1 MYKYN
6 GNTYSLEDLKIVLG
20 VEEITQDI
28 LAQYGITEAEE
39 EVKIDPPTTKVDEVG
54 KSNDVVEDAIA
65 TSDEER
71 ASMLELELERIS
83 SELEKIDPYK
93 DAETVTYKSFGG
105 YEQKQIGVDNAA
117 LKKEQKLKEKRK
129 KTKDELERVLFNIGP
144 NIDIPAT
151 LVSSDEEA
159 VEKYL
164 RQQVPWARVEQTDA
178 GDGVNI
184 YIDEDFYGFG
194 EGEIPDWMQ
203 KPRSEGEPI
212 YIDLQPNT
220 EEGREIA
227 IDQFKRINAFSN
239 SLSPDARRDYTLDVA
254 IAKMEEL
261 KDPSD
266 LNYLLKGTGYRIDY
280 EKTYKDSGMK
290 TREEDDSIMLPENNY
305 VLVKDGSTET
315 LDFGIENDG
324 EPIVVA
330 SDIEGI
336 RTTLKD
342 NIIGSELYERII
354 SNNAFEAQKDFI
366 LAKNKA
372 LKKEKEKITNSPDF
386 TLDYFED
393 QFEKDL
399 LEALGYKNKK
409 EAYQDPSVRPLLDHF
424 SSLTK
429 ATRPGPVPTYSTNLT
444 MKLLRFLTGTEEASE
459 TDKRKNRISAYQNLG
474 DLPEDLQQRLID
486 AGFGGDNSKFLQD
499 NIKKYAHNQLIN
511 KSDKIIEGVMKR
523 TGNQSLIRLS
533 QRFLEVDENIFK
545 EELDKKVKTVQKI
558 DDQYRKLFAQR
569 GKNIEKMLPKGAEF
583 EISTL
588 GGVTQLNLKYDG
600 ELNESQQKAF
610 DKAQDELMDLQYVMG
625 VYQQDY
631 AGTMQNI
638 QTEIAEYYAQGR
650 GVDEGTFDFAAK
662 DYDLSSI
669 LAKDISDSFKSV
681 FLTVPTLLGE
691 DSAVLEQERMNQKN
705 QLFETMI
712 DYDDGNFLRY
722 AIRTTGQQSANLTL
736 AIGTAGYGS
745 AMGLSTGMT
754 ANAIGITFGLTSGT
768 QTFRDLKTQQ
778 EMYDYAVL
786 KGKQADRALRE
797 GIIGQYEHTQ
807 IMLDVNKTKAMGRLT
822 DNQIIG
828 ASWANGFIEGSITRV
843 IGTGPNSIKLLK
855 DFKAPTKLT
864 EIGKNLFKSDATK
877 LYNFIGK
884 PIGKRV
890 GGEIL
895 EEELI
900 YGGQQFVTE
909 YGILGRDFDLSNWDD
924 VAVASLVV
932 SGVSQGPGVG
942 YSGIMTYGATSKYE
956 SAINSLRINTQNL
969 NDILADP
976 NNNLTDKQRKDL
988 IFSIA
993 ENLKEQSLETDK
1005 LSIDVMNL
1013 GSDNVKRLIGNSI
1026 IKQDLLRQAGVT
1038 PDMDDVQQA
1047 EVLNSYKKGLKE
1059 SNPQA
1064 LEDFNNQLNAIDTQ
1078 INNIKKK
1085 VESPG
1090 SYKRAKESLGNIY
1103 NVYDAQYKR
1112 EGRVFD
1118 SESDKLAT
1126 ILEDVR
1132 QDINTS
1138 NIDKAKANPEIV
1150 ETVEN
1155 IRIDKEGNERY
1166 TKSGESDKRFK
1177 PLNDAQKDAM
1187 YSDFG
1192 RLITLNSA
1200 RGVANKINIETS
1212 VQSILGKDVKLQVAG
1227 WNTEGELAAL
1237 LENEIKD
1244 KQERLDAFTK
1254 LRDGKVFGLIV
1265 GNKII
1270 TQNEKQA
1277 QEDLDKGI
1285 VRAGTVVLHEINH
1298 AIDDG
1303 RINTPEGKLNY
1314 ATNLFKA
1321 ASESDN
1327 AQLKALHEYTMDLLN
1342 GIYGPRGETFENS
1355 ETFRDEYTKYLQEQA
1370 FAYEDQLQLEKDES
1384 NLIKAFNSITTN
1396 ANALNTPK
1404 KALDYMLANNS
1415 GFRSGK
1421 LSKKSQNAL
1430 KNRKPTE
1437 GLKYSEQNINELAK
1451 EYKLDPAEVDLID
1464 LLDQYRRLGLAALGY
1479 NQAKGDIAANDV
1491 LSFIDSEFVNIMR
1504 TFDVDNT
1511 AEFSTYA
1518 TNLLQRRGRGFYKK
1532 TFEGKEGR
1540 QSITTASEATR
1551 LVAEDTAEA
1560 GLELEERAAREK
1572 KAEIKL
1578 INPLKSKEVAR
1589 NIKEIEAAVAI
1600 TPSKAPIAD
1609 FKNISQDFGGKVA
1622 SIIFNVPETKITD
1635 GTKNL
1640 TYAKK
1645 IVDGIPEA
1653 SEAGNIQNIYS
1664 DLQALARDIKL
1675 LPDTN
1680 VTSEESRVGNE
1691 KVTVTRDVQG
1701 RSLGLPNRIIKYFY
1715 EDTGKRSRGTTSQTK
1730 VYRKKKKFNNPTS
1743 QVLKEVQ
1750 REMGITPARE
1760 LNKYDRTIGQ
1770 FLKGFAKVKGA
1781 VASVAVAKNK
1791 VKAMDLKTAK
1801 GKKQIEADV
1810 GAGRSRVQFSE
1821 KGKVRR
1827 AFDLELSGRSKVDR
1841 LLSVYNLAPTL
1852 DLKVDILTTEGRAKI
1867 IDAYKKVVALGPK
1880 EMWIGKKGGN
1890 VFTTSGKD
1898 YGVSMSEFKKDGS
1911 KNPKYTKQKADALRQ
1926 LRKDISD
1933 MINDPDTKFGAPIKG
1948 VTDFTLSSYSTIFKG
1963 SEADIKSKSKAFNDK
1978 VSKIHRALWD
1988 RINKSSKKDIP
1999 AIATYLKLVANH
2011 TGHWHKLGAQ
2021 IFGYT
2026 VNPKLRYEYEHAM
2039 PATSAY
2045 LYLID
2050 AVLSKNNFNQA
2061 YDLVIDNYKLIAL
2074 DKAEDNKLRKAG
2086 LQRNMPF
2093 GWDIVDNF
2101 WWQRYF
2107 NPSVAKQNNGIN
2119 PTSIVDLDGN
2129 NLQDVFN
2136 INNDGSTHVKGFKP
2150 EASSVITFDNK
2161 ADKAMADARN
2171 SVKYSEKTKKARVF
2185 DFDDTLARSKSKVIV
2200 TMPDG
2205 TVSKIDATE
2214 FALEAANLE
2223 DQGATFDFAEF
2234 SKVID
2239 GKKGPLFDVAKKIA
2253 DVRGTEDI
2261 FILTARPQEAAVA
2274 IKKFL
2279 AELGLNIPL
2288 QNITG
2293 LADGKPKAKADWFV
2307 EKYAEGYNDF
2317 YFADDALKNVKAVKD
2332 IFNVLDV
2339 KSRVQQARVKFSEK
2353 LSEDF
2358 NKMIERNKG
2367 VKAEANFSDIQ
2378 ARRRGKNQKRFAFFI
2393 PPSADDFRG
2402 LTMYTFAG
2410 KGKQGEA
2417 DQEFFDKALIR
2428 PYQAGIAAINVAKT
2442 KVRNDY
2448 LALLKNN
2455 KPIKRKL
2462 KKKVAGTTFTLDEAI
2477 RIYLWTNENYDIPG
2491 ISKRD
2496 QKTLVDFVKEDADLV
2511 SFSEGV
2517 KLVTRKDQYLKPTEF
2532 WDASTILGDLSN
2544 VANSINRAEY
2554 LKEFI
2559 DNSKVIFS
2567 DTNLNKI
2574 QAIYGFRVRESLENI
2589 LFRMETGQ
2597 NKNKGAGRIVNA
2609 WNNWVNNSVGAIMF
2623 FNRRSALLQT
2633 LSTVNFINWSDN
2645 NPIKAGAAFAN
2656 QPQYWKDFKTLWNSP
2671 KLVSRRRGLQS
2682 DIQEA
2687 EIAKAAKAGGAKGV
2701 ISYLLKIGFTPTQL
2715 ADSFAI
2721 ASGGATFYRNRIKSY
2736 QKEGMTLEEA
2746 EKKAFIDF
2754 SSIADETQQSADP
2767 MLISQQQAGVLG
2779 RLVLAFQ
2786 NTPMQYTRLIKK
2798 AGQDLINRRGNP
2810 MTHMSKIIF
2819 YGFIQNFIFST
2830 LQSAVFALLPGFEE
2844 EPEEFD
2850 TDKERE
2856 KYFEKKQKKE
2866 EGKTARVMNSMMDT
2880 LLRGSGL
2887 AGAVVSTVK
2896 NVAMEY
2902 YEQEDAS
2909 PIEKDNAE
2917 VLLAIANISPPIGS
2931 KLRKINSAMKTREF
2945 EKDVLAE
2952 RGFDVMIDGKFQ
2964 LSPAYDILGDVSSAV
2979 FNLPLDRAI
2988 DEINA
2993 VTEALDTRN
3002 TQWQRLALGLG
3013 WRQWDVNARVE
3024 EHDLLKVEGKA
3035 KRKAEGK
3042 IKASDTRKRNK
3053 KIRNEYLKLKEK
3065 VFFNL
3070 PENIQKE
3077 IKEKERKTGFD
3088 IPTYKLKEYA
3098 KEYNIDISNE

>member
-28 LAQYGITEAEE
+28 LTQYGITEAEE
-39 EVKIDPPTTKVDEVG
+39 EVKIDPPTTTVDEVG

-117 LKKEQKLKEKRK
+117 LKKEQELKEKRK

-164 RQQVPWARVEQTDA
+164 RQQVPWARVKQTDA

-212 YIDLQPNT
+212 YINLQPNT
-220 EEGREIA
+220 EEGRKIA
-227 IDQFKRINAFSN
+227 IDQFKRINAFGN
-239 SLSPDARRDYTLDVA
+239 ALSPDAKRDYTLDVA

-290 TREEDDSIMLPENNY
+290 TREEEDSIMLPEHNY
-305 VLVKDGSTET
+305 VLVKDGSAEA
-315 LDFGIENDG
+315 LDFGVENDG

-342 NIIGSELYERII
+342 NIVGSELYETII
-354 SNNAFEAQKDFI
+354 SNNAFEAQKDFLI
-366 LAKNKA
+366 AKNEA
-372 LKKEKEKITNSPDF
+372 LEKEKQRITNSPDL

-429 ATRPGPVPTYSTNLT
+429 ATRPGAVPTYGANIT
-444 MKLLRFLTGTEEASE
+444 MKLLRFFTGTEEASE

-499 NIKKYAHNQLIN
+499 NINKYAHNQLIN

-583 EISTL
+583 EISIL

-610 DKAQDELMDLQYVMG
+610 NKAQDELMDLQYVMG
-625 VYQQDY
+625 IYQQDY

-650 GVDEGTFDFAAK
+650 GVDKSTFDFAAK
-662 DYDLSSI
+662 DYNLSSI
-669 LAKDISDSFKSV
+669 LAKDIGDSFKSV

-736 AIGTAGYGS
+736 AIGTAGTGS
-745 AMGLSTGMT
+745 ALGLTNAVT
-754 ANAIGITFGLTSGT
+754 RVAIGTTFGLTSGT

-778 EMYDYAVL
+778 EIYDYAVL

-828 ASWANGFIEGSITRV
+828 ASWANGFIEGAVTTAV
-843 IGTGPNSIKLLK
+843 GTAPNSIKLLK

-864 EIGKNLFKSDATK
+864 EIGKNLFKSDVTK

-924 VAVASLVV
+924 VAVASLTV

-942 YSGIMTYGATSKYE
+942 YSGMMTYGATSKYE
-956 SAINSLRINTQNL
+956 SAINKLRINTQNL
-969 NDILADP
+969 SDLVADP
-976 NNNLTDKQRKDL
+976 NNNLTDSQRKDL

-993 ENLKEQSLETDK
+993 ENLKEQGLETDK
-1005 LSIDVMNL
+1005 LSIDIMNL

-1026 IKQDLLRQAGVT
+1026 IKQDLLKQAGVT
-1038 PDMDDVQQA
+1038 PDMNDVQQA

-1138 NIDKAKANPEIV
+1138 NMDKAKANPEIV

-1212 VQSILGKDVKLQVAG
+1212 VQSILGDDVKLEVAG
-1227 WNTEGELAAL
+1227 WKTKEDLEAL

-1254 LRDGKVFGLIV
+1254 LNDGKVFGLIV

-1355 ETFRDEYTKYLQEQA
+1355 EVFRDEYTKYLQEQA

-1396 ANALNTPK
+1396 ANALNTPQ

-1421 LSKKSQNAL
+1421 LSKKSQDAL

-1437 GLKYSEQNINELAK
+1437 ALKYSERNINELAK

-1491 LSFIDSEFVNIMR
+1491 LSFIDSEFVDIMR
-1504 TFDVDNT
+1504 TFDIDNT

-1540 QSITTASEATR
+1540 QSITAASEATR
-1551 LVAEDTAEA
+1551 LVAEDTAET
-1560 GLELEERAAREK
+1560 GLELEERAARERREEK
-1572 KAEIKL
+1572 KL
-1578 INPLKSKEVAR
+1578 IDPLKSKEVS
-1589 NIKEIEAAVAI
+1589 NKIKDIEAAVDI

-1609 FKNISQDFGGKVA
+1609 FKNISRDYGGKVA
-1622 SIIFNVPETKITD
+1622 SIIFNVPEVKITD

-1645 IVDGIPEA
+1645 IVDGIPES
-1653 SEAGNIQNIYS
+1653 SEAGNIQNLYS
-1664 DLQALARDIKL
+1664 DLQTLARDIRL

-1680 VTSEESRVGNE
+1680 VTSDESRVGDE
-1691 KVTVTRDVQG
+1691 KVPVTRDVQG

-1715 EDTGKRSRGTTSQTK
+1715 EDTGARSKGTTSQTK
-1730 VYRKKKKFNNPTS
+1730 VYRKKAKFNNPTTE
-1743 QVLKEVQ
+1743 VLKEVQ
-1750 REMGITPARE
+1750 EQMGITPARE

-1781 VASVAVAKNK
+1781 VTSVAVAKNK

-1810 GAGRSRVQFSE
+1810 GAGRSSVQFSE
-1821 KGKVRR
+1821 KAKVRR

-1841 LLSVYNLAPTL
+1841 LMSVYSVNPTL
-1852 DLKVDILTTEGRAKI
+1852 NLKQLVLTEEGREQI
-1867 IDAYKKVVALGPK
+1867 VNTFRDEVFILLPK
-1880 EMWIGKKGGN
+1880 AAWQQRDS
-1890 VFTTSGKD
+1890 FTSSND
-1898 YGVSMSEFKKDGS
+1898 SYGVSIS
-1911 KNPKYTKQKADALRQ
+1911 KGTKAEVEGFRKLKSDIKAAIDSA
-1926 LRKDISD
+1926 
-1933 MINDPDTKFGAPIKG
+1933 PDSAFGANIEG
-1948 VTDFTLSSYSTIFKG
+1948 VTDFKLSSYDTVFKG
-1963 SEADIKSKSKAFNDK
+1963 SETDIKDKADKFNDK
-1978 VSKIHRALWD
+1978 TTKIHKALWE
-1988 RINKSSKKDIP
+1988 RINKRIAGDKQRAS
-1999 AIATYLKLVANH
+1999 AIATYLKLTANDKSS
-2011 TGHWHKLGAQ
+2011 WHRKGAA
-2021 IFGYT
+2021 IYGYSI
-2026 VNPKLRYEYEHAM
+2026 NPKQRYEYEHAM

-2045 LYLID
+2045 LYLLNSI
-2050 AVLSKNNFNQA
+2050 LGKQNFSQS
-2061 YDLVIDNYKLIAL
+2061 YDLVMQNYKVIAL

-2086 LQRNMPF
+2086 LQRSMPF

-2279 AELGLNIPL
+2279 SELGLNIPL
-2288 QNITG
+2288 RNITG

-2477 RIYLWTNENYDIPG
+2477 RIYLWTNEDYDIPG

-2511 SFSEGV
+2511 SFAEGV

-2532 WDASTILGDLSN
+2532 WDASTILGDLGN

-2559 DNSKVIFS
+2559 DNAKVIFS

-2964 LSPAYDILGDVSSAV
+2964 LSPAYDILGDVSSAA

>member
-1 MYKYN
+1 MYNYN
-6 GNTYSLEDLKIVLG
+6 GNTYTLEDLKIVLG
-20 VEEITQDI
+20 VDEITQD
-28 LAQYGITEAEE
+28 LLTEYGITVAEE
-39 EVKIDPPTTKVDEVG
+39 EVEKIDPPEIKTEEVG

-65 TSDEER
+65 TSDEDR
-71 ASMLELELERIS
+71 ASDLESRLEAISLELKE
-83 SELEKIDPYK
+83 IDPYK
-93 DAETVTYKSFGG
+93 DAETVTTKSFGE
-105 YEQKQIGVDNAA
+105 YTQKEIGVDKEA
-117 LKKEQKLKEKRK
+117 LAKKEKLRQERAKIIAERE
-129 KTKDELERVLFNIGP
+129 ELYFNMGP
-144 NIDIPAT
+144 NFKISET
-151 LVSSDEEA
+151 LVNLDEEDIQKQMR
-159 VEKYL
+159 EEY
-164 RQQVPWARVEQTDA
+164 PWLKVEQTDV
-178 GDGVNI
+178 GDGINV
-184 YIDEDFYGFG
+184 YLEDE
-194 EGEIPDWMQ
+194 PL
-203 KPRSEGEPI
+203 

-220 EEGREIA
+220 EKGRQLA
-227 IDQFKRINAFSN
+227 INQFNNIREFANT
-239 SLSPDARRDYTLDVA
+239 LSPDVKRDYTLD
-254 IAKMEEL
+254 IALNKMQE
-261 KDPSD
+261 KNNPSD
-266 LNYLLKGTGYRIDY
+266 LNYLLQGTGYKIVQNENVSTSVPSAYGGIQGATSYSYDLIN
-280 EKTYKDSGMK
+280 DSG
-290 TREEDDSIMLPENNY
+290 EQVASGIDNIA
-305 VLVKDGSTET
+305 ET
-315 LDFGIENDG
+315 LKENVTNNKLGFDS
-324 EPIVVA
+324 VV
-330 SDIEGI
+330 
-336 RTTLKD
+336 
-342 NIIGSELYERII
+342 
-354 SNNAFEAQKDFI
+354 NNAYNSQKDFI
-366 LAKNKA
+366 IARDKK
-372 LKKEKEKITNSPDF
+372 LKKEKDLITSDPDF
-386 TLDYFED
+386 KLGYFET
-393 QFEKDL
+393 QFQEDL
-399 LEALGYKNKK
+399 IEALGYKDRK
-409 EAYQDPSVRPLLDHF
+409 EAYQDPSMKPLFDHF
-424 SSLTK
+424 KNIKGAIADPRLSTPILPNISLKILSALMGVEEK
-429 ATRPGPVPTYSTNLT
+429 AELT
-444 MKLLRFLTGTEEASE
+444 DD
-459 TDKRKNRISAYQNLG
+459 DKIAAYQDLG
-474 DLPEDLQQRLID
+474 SLPDDLKQRLIN
-486 AGFGGDNSKFLQD
+486 AGFGGNNSKFIND
-499 NIKKYAHNQLIN
+499 NIAIYAHEKMLE
-511 KSDKIIEGVMKR
+511 KTDKIIEGVMKR
-523 TGNQSLIRLS
+523 QGNQDLIRLS
-533 QRFLEVDENIFK
+533 QRFLEVDENTFK
-545 EELDKKVKTVQKI
+545 NKLSNKVKIVGSIHKEHT
-558 DDQYRKLFAQR
+558 DLFAAR
-569 GKNIEKMLPKGAEF
+569 LNSIMNSAPKGTTF
-583 EISTL
+583 ESQEV
-588 GGVTQLNLKYDG
+588 GGQTQLNISYEGPVLNKEQESKFKKASQ
-600 ELNESQQKAF
+600 EL
-610 DKAQDELMDLQYVMG
+610 LDLQYVIG
-625 VYQQDY
+625 AYQQDY
-631 AGTMQNI
+631 EGTIQNI
-638 QTEIAEYYAQGR
+638 QTEAAEYYAQGR
-650 GVDEGTFDFAAK
+650 GADKATFDVAAR
-662 DYDLSSI
+662 DYDLGSI
-669 LAKDISDSFKSV
+669 LAKDVSDSFKSAW
-681 FLTVPTLLGE
+681 LSIPTLMGS
-691 DSAVLEQERMNQKN
+691 DWASLEQKRMNKKN
-705 QLFETMI
+705 EFFETML

-722 AIRTTGQQSANLTL
+722 ALRTSGQQSANITL
-736 AIGTAGYGS
+736 AIATAGGGS
-745 AMGLSTGMT
+745 ALGLSTAAT
-754 ANAIGITFGLTSGT
+754 ANAIGITFGVTSGT
-768 QTFRDLKTQQ
+768 QTFRDLKGQQ
-778 EMYDYAVL
+778 QLYDYSET
-786 KGKQADRALRE
+786 KGKQAEAAYKE
-797 GIIGQYEHTQ
+797 GLIGQFEYLQ
-807 IMLDVNKTKAMGRLT
+807 IMQDVNQTKAMGRLS
-822 DNQIIG
+822 DNQVLG
-828 ASWANGFIEGSITRV
+828 AAFSNGIIEGAITRF

-864 EIGKNLFKSDATK
+864 EIGKNLFKSDVTK
-877 LYNFIGK
+877 MYNFIGK
-884 PIGKRV
+884 PLTKRI

-900 YGGQQFVTE
+900 YGGSQFITE

-924 VAVASLVV
+924 VAVAALTV

-942 YSGIMTYGATSKYE
+942 YSGLMTYGATAKYE
-956 SAINSLRINTQNL
+956 KSINSLRINNQDL
-969 NDILADP
+969 SALIADP
-976 NNNLTDKQRKDL
+976 NNNLTDKERESL
-988 IFSIA
+988 IFSMS
-993 ENLKEQSLETDK
+993 ENLKEQGLETDK
-1005 LSIDVMNL
+1005 LSIDIMNL
-1013 GSDNVKRLIGNSI
+1013 GSDKIKRLVGNEL
-1026 IKQDLLRQAGVT
+1026 IKQNLLTKAGVT
-1038 PDMDDVQQA
+1038 ADMTDVQKA
-1047 EVLNSYKKGLKE
+1047 ETLNSYKKTLSKQEQEGF
-1059 SNPQA
+1059 
-1064 LEDFNNQLNAIDTQ
+1064 DNQLNAINTL
-1078 INNIKKK
+1078 ITNIKQE

-1090 SYKRAKESLGNIY
+1090 SYKKAKESLGNIY
-1103 NVYDAQYKR
+1103 TVYNAKYDR
-1112 EGRVFD
+1112 EGRTFKT
-1118 SESDKLAT
+1118 EADKLAA
-1126 ILEDVR
+1126 ILGDVR
-1132 QDINTS
+1132 EDINLS
-1138 NIDKAKANPEIV
+1138 NIEKAKSNPEIV

-1155 IRIDKEGNERY
+1155 IRIDSEGNERY
-1166 TKSGESDKRFK
+1166 TKSGKSDKRFK
-1177 PLNDAQKDAM
+1177 PLNDTQKEAM
-1187 YSDFG
+1187 YSDLG
-1192 RLITLNSA
+1192 RLTALNQG
-1200 RGVANKINIETS
+1200 RGIANKLNIDKS
-1212 VQSILGKDVKLQVAG
+1212 IKSILGDDVKLQVVS
-1227 WNTEGELAAL
+1227 WNTEPELEKL
-1237 LENEIKD
+1237 LDNENINE
-1244 KQERLDAFTK
+1244 QEKLDAFTK
-1254 LRDGKVFGLIV
+1254 LNDGKIFGLIV

-1270 TQNEKQA
+1270 TQNEAQA
-1277 QEDLDKGI
+1277 KEDLAKGEI
-1285 VRAGTVVLHEINH
+1285 RAGTVVLHEINH

-1314 ATNLFKA
+1314 ANNLFQA
-1321 ASESDN
+1321 ASESSN
-1327 AQLKALHEYTMDLLN
+1327 VQLKALHEYTMDLLN
-1342 GIYGPRGETFENS
+1342 AIYGPRGETFENS
-1355 ETFRDEYTKYLQEQA
+1355 KTFRDEYTKYLQEQA

-1384 NLIKAFNSITTN
+1384 NLVKAFNSLTTN

-1421 LSKKSQNAL
+1421 LSKKSQDAL
-1430 KNRKPTE
+1430 KNRKANE
-1437 GLKYSEQNINELAK
+1437 GLKYSEKNINELAK

-1464 LLDQYRRLGLAALGY
+1464 LLDQYRRLGLVALGY
-1479 NQAKGDIAANDV
+1479 NPGKGDIAADDV
-1491 LSFIDSEFVNIMR
+1491 ISFIDSEFADITR
-1504 TFDVDNT
+1504 TFDIDNT

-1518 TNLLQRRGRGFYKK
+1518 TNLLRRRGQGFYKK
-1532 TFEGKEGR
+1532 TFEAKQGR
-1540 QSITTASEATR
+1540 QSITAASEATR
-1551 LVAEDTAEA
+1551 LVAEDTAES

-1572 KAEIKL
+1572 KTEKKL
-1578 INPLKSKEVAR
+1578 IDPLKSKEVS
-1589 NIKEIEAAVAI
+1589 NKIKDIESAVDI

-1609 FKNISQDFGGKVA
+1609 FKNISTDFGGKVA
-1622 SIIFNVPETKITD
+1622 SIIFGIPETKITD

-1645 IVDGIPEA
+1645 IIDGVPES
-1653 SEAGNIQNIYS
+1653 SEAGNIQSIYS
-1664 DLQALARDIKL
+1664 NPQTLARDIKL

-1680 VTSEESRVGNE
+1680 VTSEESRVGDE
-1691 KVTVTRDVQG
+1691 KVPVTRNVQG

-1715 EDTGKRSRGTTSQTK
+1715 EDTGARSRGTTSQTK
-1730 VYRKKKKFNNPTS
+1730 VYRKKAKFNNPTKE
-1743 QVLKEVQ
+1743 VLKQVQ
-1750 REMGITPARE
+1750 EQMGITPAGE

-1781 VASVAVAKNK
+1781 VTSVAVAKNK
-1791 VKAMDLKTAK
+1791 IKAMDLKTAK

-1810 GAGRSRVQFSE
+1810 GAGRSRIQFSE
-1821 KGKVRR
+1821 KAKVRR
-1827 AFDLELSGRSKVDR
+1827 SFDLQLGGRSKIDR
-1841 LLSVYNLAPTL
+1841 LLSVYNVDPTL
-1852 DLKVDILTTEGRAKI
+1852 NLKEDIQTPEGRKKI
-1867 IDAYKKVVALGPK
+1867 VDGYKTVVSLGPRA
-1880 EMWIGKKGGN
+1880 MWIGPRGGN

-1898 YGVSMSEFKKDGS
+1898 YGISMKTNDGKKKS
-1911 KNPKYTKQKADALRQ
+1911 ANNKYLKPKESLKLEQ
-1926 LRKDISD
+1926 LRTDINN
-1933 MINDPDTKFGAPIKG
+1933 MLNDPDTKFGAPIEG
-1948 VTDFTLSSYSTIFKG
+1948 VTDFSLSSYGTIFKG
-1963 SEADIKSKSKAFNDK
+1963 SKADIKSKSKVFNDK
-1978 VSKIHRALWD
+1978 VSKIHKALWD

-2074 DKAEDNKLRKAG
+2074 DKAEDNKLRRSG
-2086 LQRNMPF
+2086 LQRSMPF

-2107 NPSVAKQNNGIN
+2107 NPSVAKQDGGIK

-2136 INNDGSTHVKGFKP
+2136 INNDGSIHVEAFKP
-2150 EASSVITFDNK
+2150 EASAVITFDNK

-2171 SVKYSEKTKKARVF
+2171 SIKYSEKLKKARVF
-2185 DFDDTLARSKSKVIV
+2185 DFDDTLARSKSNVIV

-2205 TVSKIDATE
+2205 VVSKINATE

-2223 DQGATFDFAEF
+2223 DQGAIFDFTEF
-2234 SKVID
+2234 TKVIE
-2239 GKKGPLFDVAKKIA
+2239 GKKGPLFNVAKKIA
-2253 DVRGTEDI
+2253 DARGTEDI

-2317 YFADDALKNVKAVKD
+2317 YFADDALKNVQAVKD

-2367 VKAEANFSDIQ
+2367 VKAEATFSDIQ

-2417 DQEFFDKALIR
+2417 DQAFFDKALIR

-2462 KKKVAGTTFTLDEAI
+2462 RKKVAGTTFTLDEAI
-2477 RIYLWTNENYDIPG
+2477 RIYLWTNEGYDIPG

-2496 QKTLVDFVKEDADLV
+2496 QKTLVDFINKDSDLI
-2511 SFSEGV
+2511 SFAEGV
-2517 KLVTRKDQYLKPTEF
+2517 KLVTRKDQFIKPTDF
-2532 WDASTILGDLSN
+2532 WDASTILGDLGN

-2559 DNSKVIFS
+2559 DNAKVIFS

-2574 QAIYGFRVRESLENI
+2574 QALYGFRVRESLENI

-2656 QPQYWKDFKTLWNSP
+2656 QPQYWKDFKKLWNSP

-2798 AGQDLINRRGNP
+2798 AGQDLINKRGNP

-2850 TDKERE
+2850 TDKEKE
-2856 KYFEKKQKKE
+2856 KYFEKKQRKE
-2866 EGKTARVMNSMMDT
+2866 ETKTARVLNSMMDT

-2887 AGAVVSTVK
+2887 AGAVTSTVK
-2896 NVAMEY
+2896 NVVMEY
-2902 YEQEDAS
+2902 YDQKDAS

-2917 VLLAIANISPPIGS
+2917 ILLAIANISPPIGS
-2931 KLRKINSAMKTREF
+2931 KLRKINSALKTREF

-2964 LSPAYDILGDVSSAV
+2964 LSPAYDILGDISSAA

-2988 DEINA
+2988 DEVNA

-3035 KRKAEGK
+3035 KRKEEGK
-3042 IKASDTRKRNK
+3042 IKSKETRKRNK
-3053 KIRNEYLKLKEK
+3053 EVRKKYLRLKEK
-3065 VFFNL
+3065 VYFNL

-3077 IKEKERKTGFD
+3077 IKAKERKTGFD

-3098 KEYNIDISNE
+3098 KEYNINISDE

>member
-6 GNTYSLEDLKIVLG
+6 GNTYSLEDLKVVLG

-39 EVKIDPPTTKVDEVG
+39 EVKIDPLDPATAKMG

-71 ASMLELELERIS
+71 ASMLESELERIS
-83 SELEKIDPYK
+83 SELEKIDPYE
-93 DAETVTYKSFGG
+93 DAEVITYKSFDGPA
-105 YEQKQIGVDNAA
+105 QKIEPNKSA
-117 LKKEQKLKEKRK
+117 LKREQDLRAKRK
-129 KTKDELERVLFNIGP
+129 KTKDELERLLFNMGP

-151 LVSSDEEA
+151 LVSSDEEV

-164 RQQVPWARVEQTDA
+164 RREMPWARVEQTDA

-184 YIDEDFYGFG
+184 YVDEDFYGFG
-194 EGEIPDWMQ
+194 EGEIPDWMK

-212 YIDLQPNT
+212 YIDLQPYT
-220 EEGREIA
+220 EEGRKTA
-227 IDQFKRINAFSN
+227 IDQFQRLNAFSN
-239 SLSPDARRDYTLDVA
+239 ALSPDARRDYTLDVA
-254 IAKMEEL
+254 IAKMEEI

-280 EKTYKDSGMK
+280 EKTYKDSGME
-290 TREEDDSIMLPENNY
+290 TSALNEGEPIMLPEHNY

-342 NIIGSELYERII
+342 NIVGSDFNNRII

-366 LAKNKA
+366 IAKNKA
-372 LKKEKEKITNSPDF
+372 LKKEKETITSSPDF
-386 TLDYFED
+386 TLNYFED

-429 ATRPGPVPTYSTNLT
+429 ATRPGPVPTYGTALT
-444 MKLLRFLTGTEEASE
+444 MKLLRLFTGTEEASE
-459 TDKRKNRISAYQNLG
+459 ADKRKNRISAYQNLS

-499 NIKKYAHNQLIN
+499 NINKYAHNQLIN

-523 TGNQSLIRLS
+523 SGNQSLIRLS

-545 EELDKKVKTVQKI
+545 KELDKKVKTVQKI
-558 DDQYRKLFAQR
+558 DDQYKKLFAQR
-569 GKNIEKMLPKGAEF
+569 GENIISTAPKGTKF
-583 EISTL
+583 EISTM
-588 GGVTQLNLKYDG
+588 GGATQLNLTYDG

-625 VYQQDY
+625 IYQQDY

-650 GVDEGTFDFAAK
+650 GVDESAFDFAAK

-669 LAKDISDSFKSV
+669 LAKDISDSFKGV

-736 AIGTAGYGS
+736 AIGTAGAGS
-745 AMGLSTGMT
+745 VMGLSTGMT

-778 EMYDYAVL
+778 EIYDYAEM

-797 GIIGQYEHTQ
+797 GLIGQYEHTQ

-864 EIGKNLFKSDATK
+864 EIGKNLYKSDVSK
-877 LYNFIGK
+877 MYNFIGK
-884 PIGKRV
+884 PLGKRIGSEV
-890 GGEIL
+890 L

-909 YGILGRDFDLSNWDD
+909 YGILGKDFDLSNWDD

-956 SAINSLRINTQNL
+956 SAINKLRINTQNL
-969 NDILADP
+969 NSILADP

-993 ENLKEQSLETDK
+993 ENLKEQGLETDK
-1005 LSIDVMNL
+1005 LSIDIMNL
-1013 GSDNVKRLIGNSI
+1013 GSDDVKRLVGNSI
-1026 IKQDLLRQAGVT
+1026 IKQDILAQAGIT
-1038 PDMDDVQQA
+1038 PDMEADQRA
-1047 EVLNSYKKGLKE
+1047 EVLKKYKDGLKN
-1059 SNPQA
+1059 NPQA
-1064 LEDFNNQLNAIDTQ
+1064 LEDFNDQLNAIDTQ

-1090 SYKRAKESLGNIY
+1090 SYKRAKEALGNIY
-1103 NVYDAQYKR
+1103 KAYDAQYKN

-1118 SESDKLAT
+1118 SESEKLAI

-1212 VQSILGKDVKLQVAG
+1212 VQSILGDDVKLEVAG
-1227 WNTEGELAAL
+1227 WKTKEDLEAL

-1254 LRDGKVFGLIV
+1254 LNDGKVFGLIV

-1421 LSKKSQNAL
+1421 LSKKSQDAL

-1437 GLKYSEQNINELAK
+1437 GLKYSERSINQLAN
-1451 EYKLDPAEVDLID
+1451 EYKIEPAEVDIIN
-1464 LLDQYRRLGLAALGY
+1464 LLDQYRRLGLVALGY
-1479 NQAKGDIAANDV
+1479 NPAKGDIAADDV
-1491 LSFIDSEFVNIMR
+1491 ISFIDSEFADIMR
-1504 TFDVDNT
+1504 TFDIDNT

-1518 TNLLQRRGRGFYKK
+1518 TNLLRRRGRGFYKK

-1540 QSITTASEATR
+1540 QSITAASEATR

-1572 KAEIKL
+1572 REEKKL
-1578 INPLKSKEVAR
+1578 IDPLKSKEVS
-1589 NIKEIEAAVAI
+1589 NKIKDIEAAVDI

-1609 FKNISQDFGGKVA
+1609 FKNISRDYGGKVA
-1622 SIIFNVPETKITD
+1622 SIIFNVPEVKITD
-1635 GTKNL
+1635 GAKNL

-1645 IVDGIPEA
+1645 IVDGIPES
-1653 SEAGNIQNIYS
+1653 SEAGNIQNLYS
-1664 DLQALARDIKL
+1664 DLQTLARDIRL

-1680 VTSEESRVGNE
+1680 VTSDESRVGDE
-1691 KVTVTRDVQG
+1691 KVSVTRDVQG

-1715 EDTGKRSRGTTSQTK
+1715 EDTGARSKGTTSQTK
-1730 VYRKKKKFNNPTS
+1730 VYRKKAKFNNPTTE
-1743 QVLKEVQ
+1743 VLKEVQ
-1750 REMGITPARE
+1750 EQMGITPARE

-1781 VASVAVAKNK
+1781 VTSVAVAKNK
-1791 VKAMDLKTAK
+1791 VKAMDLNTAK

-1810 GAGRSRVQFSE
+1810 GAGRSSVQFSE
-1821 KGKVRR
+1821 KAKVRR
-1827 AFDLELSGRSKVDR
+1827 AFDLDLSGRSKVDR
-1841 LLSVYNLAPTL
+1841 LLSVYNLEPTL

-1867 IDAYKKVVALGPK
+1867 VDAYRKVVALGPK

-1890 VFTTSGKD
+1890 VFTTTGKD

-1911 KNPKYTKQKADALRQ
+1911 KNPKYTKQKADALRK
-1926 LRKDISD
+1926 LRKDVSD
-1933 MINDPDTKFGAPIKG
+1933 MINDPNTKFGAPIKG
-1948 VTDFTLSSYSTIFKG
+1948 VSNFTLSSYSTIFKG

-1978 VSKIHRALWD
+1978 VSKIHRALWE

-2107 NPSVAKQNNGIN
+2107 NSSVAKQNNGIN
-2119 PTSIVDLDGN
+2119 PQSIVDLDGN
-2129 NLQDVFN
+2129 TLQDVFN
-2136 INNDGSTHVKGFKP
+2136 INNDGSIHVEGFKP

-2171 SVKYSEKTKKARVF
+2171 SIKYSEKTRKARVF

-2205 TVSKIDATE
+2205 TVSKINATE

-2223 DQGATFDFAEF
+2223 DQGATFNFDEF

-2253 DVRGTEDI
+2253 DARGAEDI

-2279 AELGLNIPL
+2279 SELGLNIPL
-2288 QNITG
+2288 KNITG
-2293 LADGKPKAKADWFV
+2293 LADGKPQAKADWFV
-2307 EKYAEGYNDF
+2307 GKYAEGYNDF

-2332 IFNVLDV
+2332 IFDVLDV

-2367 VKAEANFSDIQ
+2367 VKAEATFSDIQ

-2410 KGKQGEA
+2410 KGKQ
-2417 DQEFFDKALIR
+2417 
-2428 PYQAGIAAINVAKT
+2428 
-2442 KVRNDY
+2442 
-2448 LALLKNN
+2448 
-2455 KPIKRKL
+2455 
-2462 KKKVAGTTFTLDEAI
+2462 
-2477 RIYLWTNENYDIPG
+2477 
-2491 ISKRD
+2491 
-2496 QKTLVDFVKEDADLV
+2496 
-2511 SFSEGV
+2511 
-2517 KLVTRKDQYLKPTEF
+2517 
-2532 WDASTILGDLSN
+2532 
-2544 VANSINRAEY
+2544 
-2554 LKEFI
+2554 
-2559 DNSKVIFS
+2559 
-2567 DTNLNKI
+2567 
-2574 QAIYGFRVRESLENI
+2574 
-2589 LFRMETGQ
+2589 
-2597 NKNKGAGRIVNA
+2597 
-2609 WNNWVNNSVGAIMF
+2609 
-2623 FNRRSALLQT
+2623 
-2633 LSTVNFINWSDN
+2633 
-2645 NPIKAGAAFAN
+2645 
-2656 QPQYWKDFKTLWNSP
+2656 
-2671 KLVSRRRGLQS
+2671 
-2682 DIQEA
+2682 
-2687 EIAKAAKAGGAKGV
+2687 
-2701 ISYLLKIGFTPTQL
+2701 
-2715 ADSFAI
+2715 
-2721 ASGGATFYRNRIKSY
+2721 
-2736 QKEGMTLEEA
+2736 
-2746 EKKAFIDF
+2746 
-2754 SSIADETQQSADP
+2754 
-2767 MLISQQQAGVLG
+2767 
-2779 RLVLAFQ
+2779 
-2786 NTPMQYTRLIKK
+2786 
-2798 AGQDLINRRGNP
+2798 
-2810 MTHMSKIIF
+2810 
-2819 YGFIQNFIFST
+2819 
-2830 LQSAVFALLPGFEE
+2830 
-2844 EPEEFD
+2844 
-2850 TDKERE
+2850 
-2856 KYFEKKQKKE
+2856 
-2866 EGKTARVMNSMMDT
+2866 
-2880 LLRGSGL
+2880 
-2887 AGAVVSTVK
+2887 
-2896 NVAMEY
+2896 
-2902 YEQEDAS
+2902 
-2909 PIEKDNAE
+2909 
-2917 VLLAIANISPPIGS
+2917 
-2931 KLRKINSAMKTREF
+2931 
-2945 EKDVLAE
+2945 
-2952 RGFDVMIDGKFQ
+2952 
-2964 LSPAYDILGDVSSAV
+2964 
-2979 FNLPLDRAI
+2979 
-2988 DEINA
+2988 
-2993 VTEALDTRN
+2993 
-3002 TQWQRLALGLG
+3002 
-3013 WRQWDVNARVE
+3013 
-3024 EHDLLKVEGKA
+3024 
-3035 KRKAEGK
+3035 
-3042 IKASDTRKRNK
+3042 
-3053 KIRNEYLKLKEK
+3053 
-3065 VFFNL
+3065 
-3070 PENIQKE
+3070 
-3077 IKEKERKTGFD
+3077 
-3088 IPTYKLKEYA
+3088 
-3098 KEYNIDISNE
+3098 

>member
-1 MYKYN
+1 
-6 GNTYSLEDLKIVLG
+6 
-20 VEEITQDI
+20 
-28 LAQYGITEAEE
+28 
-39 EVKIDPPTTKVDEVG
+39 
-54 KSNDVVEDAIA
+54 
-65 TSDEER
+65 
-71 ASMLELELERIS
+71 
-83 SELEKIDPYK
+83 
-93 DAETVTYKSFGG
+93 
-105 YEQKQIGVDNAA
+105 
-117 LKKEQKLKEKRK
+117 
-129 KTKDELERVLFNIGP
+129 
-144 NIDIPAT
+144 
-151 LVSSDEEA
+151 
-159 VEKYL
+159 
-164 RQQVPWARVEQTDA
+164 
-178 GDGVNI
+178 
-184 YIDEDFYGFG
+184 
-194 EGEIPDWMQ
+194 
-203 KPRSEGEPI
+203 
-212 YIDLQPNT
+212 
-220 EEGREIA
+220 
-227 IDQFKRINAFSN
+227 
-239 SLSPDARRDYTLDVA
+239 
-254 IAKMEEL
+254 
-261 KDPSD
+261 
-266 LNYLLKGTGYRIDY
+266 
-280 EKTYKDSGMK
+280 
-290 TREEDDSIMLPENNY
+290 
-305 VLVKDGSTET
+305 
-315 LDFGIENDG
+315 
-324 EPIVVA
+324 
-330 SDIEGI
+330 
-336 RTTLKD
+336 
-342 NIIGSELYERII
+342 
-354 SNNAFEAQKDFI
+354 
-366 LAKNKA
+366 
-372 LKKEKEKITNSPDF
+372 
-386 TLDYFED
+386 
-393 QFEKDL
+393 
-399 LEALGYKNKK
+399 
-409 EAYQDPSVRPLLDHF
+409 
-424 SSLTK
+424 
-429 ATRPGPVPTYSTNLT
+429 
-444 MKLLRFLTGTEEASE
+444 
-459 TDKRKNRISAYQNLG
+459 
-474 DLPEDLQQRLID
+474 
-486 AGFGGDNSKFLQD
+486 
-499 NIKKYAHNQLIN
+499 
-511 KSDKIIEGVMKR
+511 
-523 TGNQSLIRLS
+523 
-533 QRFLEVDENIFK
+533 
-545 EELDKKVKTVQKI
+545 
-558 DDQYRKLFAQR
+558 
-569 GKNIEKMLPKGAEF
+569 
-583 EISTL
+583 
-588 GGVTQLNLKYDG
+588 
-600 ELNESQQKAF
+600 
-610 DKAQDELMDLQYVMG
+610 
-625 VYQQDY
+625 
-631 AGTMQNI
+631 
-638 QTEIAEYYAQGR
+638 
-650 GVDEGTFDFAAK
+650 
-662 DYDLSSI
+662 
-669 LAKDISDSFKSV
+669 
-681 FLTVPTLLGE
+681 
-691 DSAVLEQERMNQKN
+691 
-705 QLFETMI
+705 
-712 DYDDGNFLRY
+712 
-722 AIRTTGQQSANLTL
+722 
-736 AIGTAGYGS
+736 
-745 AMGLSTGMT
+745 
-754 ANAIGITFGLTSGT
+754 
-768 QTFRDLKTQQ
+768 
-778 EMYDYAVL
+778 
-786 KGKQADRALRE
+786 
-797 GIIGQYEHTQ
+797 
-807 IMLDVNKTKAMGRLT
+807 
-822 DNQIIG
+822 
-828 ASWANGFIEGSITRV
+828 
-843 IGTGPNSIKLLK
+843 
-855 DFKAPTKLT
+855 
-864 EIGKNLFKSDATK
+864 
-877 LYNFIGK
+877 
-884 PIGKRV
+884 
-890 GGEIL
+890 
-895 EEELI
+895 
-900 YGGQQFVTE
+900 
-909 YGILGRDFDLSNWDD
+909 
-924 VAVASLVV
+924 
-932 SGVSQGPGVG
+932 
-942 YSGIMTYGATSKYE
+942 
-956 SAINSLRINTQNL
+956 
-969 NDILADP
+969 
-976 NNNLTDKQRKDL
+976 
-988 IFSIA
+988 
-993 ENLKEQSLETDK
+993 
-1005 LSIDVMNL
+1005 
-1013 GSDNVKRLIGNSI
+1013 
-1026 IKQDLLRQAGVT
+1026 
-1038 PDMDDVQQA
+1038 
-1047 EVLNSYKKGLKE
+1047 
-1059 SNPQA
+1059 
-1064 LEDFNNQLNAIDTQ
+1064 
-1078 INNIKKK
+1078 
-1085 VESPG
+1085 
-1090 SYKRAKESLGNIY
+1090 
-1103 NVYDAQYKR
+1103 
-1112 EGRVFD
+1112 
-1118 SESDKLAT
+1118 
-1126 ILEDVR
+1126 
-1132 QDINTS
+1132 
-1138 NIDKAKANPEIV
+1138 
-1150 ETVEN
+1150 
-1155 IRIDKEGNERY
+1155 
-1166 TKSGESDKRFK
+1166 
-1177 PLNDAQKDAM
+1177 
-1187 YSDFG
+1187 
-1192 RLITLNSA
+1192 
-1200 RGVANKINIETS
+1200 
-1212 VQSILGKDVKLQVAG
+1212 
-1227 WNTEGELAAL
+1227 
-1237 LENEIKD
+1237 
-1244 KQERLDAFTK
+1244 
-1254 LRDGKVFGLIV
+1254 
-1265 GNKII
+1265 
-1270 TQNEKQA
+1270 
-1277 QEDLDKGI
+1277 
-1285 VRAGTVVLHEINH
+1285 
-1298 AIDDG
+1298 
-1303 RINTPEGKLNY
+1303 
-1314 ATNLFKA
+1314 
-1321 ASESDN
+1321 
-1327 AQLKALHEYTMDLLN
+1327 
-1342 GIYGPRGETFENS
+1342 
-1355 ETFRDEYTKYLQEQA
+1355 
-1370 FAYEDQLQLEKDES
+1370 
-1384 NLIKAFNSITTN
+1384 
-1396 ANALNTPK
+1396 
-1404 KALDYMLANNS
+1404 
-1415 GFRSGK
+1415 
-1421 LSKKSQNAL
+1421 
-1430 KNRKPTE
+1430 
-1437 GLKYSEQNINELAK
+1437 
-1451 EYKLDPAEVDLID
+1451 
-1464 LLDQYRRLGLAALGY
+1464 
-1479 NQAKGDIAANDV
+1479 
-1491 LSFIDSEFVNIMR
+1491 
-1504 TFDVDNT
+1504 
-1511 AEFSTYA
+1511 
-1518 TNLLQRRGRGFYKK
+1518 
-1532 TFEGKEGR
+1532 
-1540 QSITTASEATR
+1540 
-1551 LVAEDTAEA
+1551 
-1560 GLELEERAAREK
+1560 
-1572 KAEIKL
+1572 
-1578 INPLKSKEVAR
+1578 
-1589 NIKEIEAAVAI
+1589 
-1600 TPSKAPIAD
+1600 
-1609 FKNISQDFGGKVA
+1609 
-1622 SIIFNVPETKITD
+1622 
-1635 GTKNL
+1635 
-1640 TYAKK
+1640 
-1645 IVDGIPEA
+1645 
-1653 SEAGNIQNIYS
+1653 
-1664 DLQALARDIKL
+1664 
-1675 LPDTN
+1675 
-1680 VTSEESRVGNE
+1680 
-1691 KVTVTRDVQG
+1691 
-1701 RSLGLPNRIIKYFY
+1701 
-1715 EDTGKRSRGTTSQTK
+1715 
-1730 VYRKKKKFNNPTS
+1730 
-1743 QVLKEVQ
+1743 
-1750 REMGITPARE
+1750 
-1760 LNKYDRTIGQ
+1760 
-1770 FLKGFAKVKGA
+1770 
-1781 VASVAVAKNK
+1781 
-1791 VKAMDLKTAK
+1791 
-1801 GKKQIEADV
+1801 
-1810 GAGRSRVQFSE
+1810 
-1821 KGKVRR
+1821 
-1827 AFDLELSGRSKVDR
+1827 
-1841 LLSVYNLAPTL
+1841 
-1852 DLKVDILTTEGRAKI
+1852 
-1867 IDAYKKVVALGPK
+1867 
-1880 EMWIGKKGGN
+1880 
-1890 VFTTSGKD
+1890 
-1898 YGVSMSEFKKDGS
+1898 
-1911 KNPKYTKQKADALRQ
+1911 
-1926 LRKDISD
+1926 
-1933 MINDPDTKFGAPIKG
+1933 
-1948 VTDFTLSSYSTIFKG
+1948 
-1963 SEADIKSKSKAFNDK
+1963 
-1978 VSKIHRALWD
+1978 
-1988 RINKSSKKDIP
+1988 
-1999 AIATYLKLVANH
+1999 
-2011 TGHWHKLGAQ
+2011 
-2021 IFGYT
+2021 
-2026 VNPKLRYEYEHAM
+2026 
-2039 PATSAY
+2039 

-2367 VKAEANFSDIQ
+2367 VKAEATFSDIQ

-2511 SFSEGV
+2511 SFAEGV

-2993 VTEALDTRN
+2993 ITEALDTRN

>member
-1 MYKYN
+1 
-6 GNTYSLEDLKIVLG
+6 
-20 VEEITQDI
+20 
-28 LAQYGITEAEE
+28 
-39 EVKIDPPTTKVDEVG
+39 
-54 KSNDVVEDAIA
+54 
-65 TSDEER
+65 
-71 ASMLELELERIS
+71 
-83 SELEKIDPYK
+83 
-93 DAETVTYKSFGG
+93 
-105 YEQKQIGVDNAA
+105 
-117 LKKEQKLKEKRK
+117 
-129 KTKDELERVLFNIGP
+129 
-144 NIDIPAT
+144 
-151 LVSSDEEA
+151 
-159 VEKYL
+159 
-164 RQQVPWARVEQTDA
+164 
-178 GDGVNI
+178 
-184 YIDEDFYGFG
+184 
-194 EGEIPDWMQ
+194 
-203 KPRSEGEPI
+203 
-212 YIDLQPNT
+212 
-220 EEGREIA
+220 
-227 IDQFKRINAFSN
+227 
-239 SLSPDARRDYTLDVA
+239 
-254 IAKMEEL
+254 
-261 KDPSD
+261 
-266 LNYLLKGTGYRIDY
+266 
-280 EKTYKDSGMK
+280 
-290 TREEDDSIMLPENNY
+290 
-305 VLVKDGSTET
+305 
-315 LDFGIENDG
+315 
-324 EPIVVA
+324 
-330 SDIEGI
+330 
-336 RTTLKD
+336 
-342 NIIGSELYERII
+342 
-354 SNNAFEAQKDFI
+354 
-366 LAKNKA
+366 
-372 LKKEKEKITNSPDF
+372 
-386 TLDYFED
+386 
-393 QFEKDL
+393 
-399 LEALGYKNKK
+399 
-409 EAYQDPSVRPLLDHF
+409 
-424 SSLTK
+424 
-429 ATRPGPVPTYSTNLT
+429 
-444 MKLLRFLTGTEEASE
+444 
-459 TDKRKNRISAYQNLG
+459 
-474 DLPEDLQQRLID
+474 
-486 AGFGGDNSKFLQD
+486 
-499 NIKKYAHNQLIN
+499 
-511 KSDKIIEGVMKR
+511 
-523 TGNQSLIRLS
+523 
-533 QRFLEVDENIFK
+533 
-545 EELDKKVKTVQKI
+545 
-558 DDQYRKLFAQR
+558 
-569 GKNIEKMLPKGAEF
+569 
-583 EISTL
+583 
-588 GGVTQLNLKYDG
+588 GVT
-600 ELNESQQKAF
+600 
-610 DKAQDELMDLQYVMG
+610 
-625 VYQQDY
+625 
-631 AGTMQNI
+631 T
-638 QTEIAEYYAQGR
+638 
-650 GVDEGTFDFAAK
+650 
-662 DYDLSSI
+662 
-669 LAKDISDSFKSV
+669 
-681 FLTVPTLLGE
+681 
-691 DSAVLEQERMNQKN
+691 AV
-705 QLFETMI
+705 
-712 DYDDGNFLRY
+712 
-722 AIRTTGQQSANLTL
+722 
-736 AIGTAGYGS
+736 GTA
-745 AMGLSTGMT
+745 
-754 ANAIGITFGLTSGT
+754 
-768 QTFRDLKTQQ
+768 
-778 EMYDYAVL
+778 
-786 KGKQADRALRE
+786 
-797 GIIGQYEHTQ
+797 
-807 IMLDVNKTKAMGRLT
+807 
-822 DNQIIG
+822 
-828 ASWANGFIEGSITRV
+828 
-843 IGTGPNSIKLLK
+843 PNSIKLLK

-956 SAINSLRINTQNL
+956 SAINKLRINTQNL
-969 NDILADP
+969 SDLVADP

-993 ENLKEQSLETDK
+993 ENLKEQGLETDK

-1103 NVYDAQYKR
+1103 DVYDAQYKR

-1155 IRIDKEGNERY
+1155 IRVDKEGNERY

-1192 RLITLNSA
+1192 RLVTLNSA

-1212 VQSILGKDVKLQVAG
+1212 VQSILGDDVKLEVAS
-1227 WNTEGELAAL
+1227 WKTKEDLEAL

-1285 VRAGTVVLHEINH
+1285 VRAGTVVLHELNH

-1303 RINTPEGKLNY
+1303 RINTAEGKLNY

-1327 AQLKALHEYTMDLLN
+1327 AQLKALHSYTMDLLN

-1384 NLIKAFNSITTN
+1384 SLIKAFNSITTN
-1396 ANALNTPK
+1396 ANALNTPQ
-1404 KALDYMLANNS
+1404 KALNYMVANNS

-1430 KNRKPTE
+1430 KNRKE
-1437 GLKYSEQNINELAK
+1437 GELKFSEKNINDLAVKYKAGELN
-1451 EYKLDPAEVDLID
+1451 AEQTMDFYN
-1464 LLDQYRRLGLAALGY
+1464 QYRNTALAAMGFDTR
-1479 NQAKGDIAANDV
+1479 KGDIPTDKALGFATDAFGRV
-1491 LSFIDSEFVNIMR
+1491 TRTYKPEDGSFTNWIYNTIGREGRAKIGQEIERKKATSRISEAQEQTR
-1504 TFDVDNT
+1504 LKSTET
-1511 AEFSTYA
+1511 AET
-1518 TNLLQRRGRGFYKK
+1518 
-1532 TFEGKEGR
+1532 
-1540 QSITTASEATR
+1540 
-1551 LVAEDTAEA
+1551 

-1572 KAEIKL
+1572 KAELKL

-1933 MINDPDTKFGAPIKG
+1933 MINNPDTKFGAPIKG

-2107 NPSVAKQNNGIN
+2107 NPSVAKQNNGI
-2119 PTSIVDLDGN
+2119 
-2129 NLQDVFN
+2129 
-2136 INNDGSTHVKGFKP
+2136 
-2150 EASSVITFDNK
+2150 
-2161 ADKAMADARN
+2161 
-2171 SVKYSEKTKKARVF
+2171 
-2185 DFDDTLARSKSKVIV
+2185 
-2200 TMPDG
+2200 
-2205 TVSKIDATE
+2205 
-2214 FALEAANLE
+2214 
-2223 DQGATFDFAEF
+2223 
-2234 SKVID
+2234 
-2239 GKKGPLFDVAKKIA
+2239 
-2253 DVRGTEDI
+2253 
-2261 FILTARPQEAAVA
+2261 
-2274 IKKFL
+2274 
-2279 AELGLNIPL
+2279 
-2288 QNITG
+2288 
-2293 LADGKPKAKADWFV
+2293 
-2307 EKYAEGYNDF
+2307 
-2317 YFADDALKNVKAVKD
+2317 
-2332 IFNVLDV
+2332 
-2339 KSRVQQARVKFSEK
+2339 
-2353 LSEDF
+2353 
-2358 NKMIERNKG
+2358 
-2367 VKAEANFSDIQ
+2367 
-2378 ARRRGKNQKRFAFFI
+2378 
-2393 PPSADDFRG
+2393 
-2402 LTMYTFAG
+2402 
-2410 KGKQGEA
+2410 
-2417 DQEFFDKALIR
+2417 
-2428 PYQAGIAAINVAKT
+2428 
-2442 KVRNDY
+2442 
-2448 LALLKNN
+2448 
-2455 KPIKRKL
+2455 
-2462 KKKVAGTTFTLDEAI
+2462 
-2477 RIYLWTNENYDIPG
+2477 
-2491 ISKRD
+2491 
-2496 QKTLVDFVKEDADLV
+2496 
-2511 SFSEGV
+2511 
-2517 KLVTRKDQYLKPTEF
+2517 
-2532 WDASTILGDLSN
+2532 
-2544 VANSINRAEY
+2544 
-2554 LKEFI
+2554 
-2559 DNSKVIFS
+2559 
-2567 DTNLNKI
+2567 
-2574 QAIYGFRVRESLENI
+2574 
-2589 LFRMETGQ
+2589 
-2597 NKNKGAGRIVNA
+2597 
-2609 WNNWVNNSVGAIMF
+2609 
-2623 FNRRSALLQT
+2623 
-2633 LSTVNFINWSDN
+2633 
-2645 NPIKAGAAFAN
+2645 
-2656 QPQYWKDFKTLWNSP
+2656 
-2671 KLVSRRRGLQS
+2671 
-2682 DIQEA
+2682 
-2687 EIAKAAKAGGAKGV
+2687 
-2701 ISYLLKIGFTPTQL
+2701 
-2715 ADSFAI
+2715 
-2721 ASGGATFYRNRIKSY
+2721 
-2736 QKEGMTLEEA
+2736 
-2746 EKKAFIDF
+2746 
-2754 SSIADETQQSADP
+2754 
-2767 MLISQQQAGVLG
+2767 
-2779 RLVLAFQ
+2779 
-2786 NTPMQYTRLIKK
+2786 
-2798 AGQDLINRRGNP
+2798 
-2810 MTHMSKIIF
+2810 
-2819 YGFIQNFIFST
+2819 
-2830 LQSAVFALLPGFEE
+2830 
-2844 EPEEFD
+2844 
-2850 TDKERE
+2850 
-2856 KYFEKKQKKE
+2856 
-2866 EGKTARVMNSMMDT
+2866 
-2880 LLRGSGL
+2880 
-2887 AGAVVSTVK
+2887 
-2896 NVAMEY
+2896 
-2902 YEQEDAS
+2902 
-2909 PIEKDNAE
+2909 
-2917 VLLAIANISPPIGS
+2917 
-2931 KLRKINSAMKTREF
+2931 
-2945 EKDVLAE
+2945 
-2952 RGFDVMIDGKFQ
+2952 
-2964 LSPAYDILGDVSSAV
+2964 
-2979 FNLPLDRAI
+2979 
-2988 DEINA
+2988 
-2993 VTEALDTRN
+2993 
-3002 TQWQRLALGLG
+3002 
-3013 WRQWDVNARVE
+3013 
-3024 EHDLLKVEGKA
+3024 
-3035 KRKAEGK
+3035 
-3042 IKASDTRKRNK
+3042 
-3053 KIRNEYLKLKEK
+3053 
-3065 VFFNL
+3065 
-3070 PENIQKE
+3070 
-3077 IKEKERKTGFD
+3077 
-3088 IPTYKLKEYA
+3088 
-3098 KEYNIDISNE
+3098 